1 MYRIWTD
8 EEIDYIS
15 DNYKTVGDVAI
26 AKHLNRT
33 KKAVYSKR
41 RVLGLERTKKEIYK
55 IQRQNAIKRNFK
67 YLHKGR
73 KVGEVFYKDN
83 CQYYF
88 IKCKN
93 NRTKPYHVY
102 LYNKHFGVVPH
113 HHKVVLR
120 DGRYDNIDSYR
131 LDNITLQDKN
141 SILYRYAMSEL
152 I

>member
-41 RVLGLERTKKEIYK
+41 RVLGLERTKKEIYD
-55 IQRQNAIKRNFK
+55 IQLSNANRRNFK

-73 KVGEVFYKDN
+73 KVGEVFYKEN
-83 CQYYF
+83 YQCYF
-88 IKCKN
+88 IKCEN

-102 LYNKHFGVVPH
+102 LYNKHFGVVPNN
-113 HHKVVLR
+113 HKVVLR
-120 DGRYDNIDSYR
+120 DGRYNNLDSYR
-131 LDNITLQDKN
+131 LDNITLQDKT

>member
-1 MYRIWTD
+1 MYRKWTED
-8 EEIDYIS
+8 DIQYIS

-55 IQRQNAIKRNFK
+55 IQQQNAIKRNFK

-73 KVGEVFYKDN
+73 KIGEVFYKEN
-83 CQYYF
+83 YQCYF

-93 NRTKPYHVY
+93 NRSKPYHVF
-102 LYNKHFGVVPH
+102 LYNERYGVIPH
-113 HHKVVLR
+113 HHEVVLR
-120 DGRYDNIDSYR
+120 NGRYDNLESYN
-131 LDNITLQDKN
+131 LDNITLKN
-141 SILYRYAMSEL
+141 TRSILYRYAMSEL
-152 I
+152 